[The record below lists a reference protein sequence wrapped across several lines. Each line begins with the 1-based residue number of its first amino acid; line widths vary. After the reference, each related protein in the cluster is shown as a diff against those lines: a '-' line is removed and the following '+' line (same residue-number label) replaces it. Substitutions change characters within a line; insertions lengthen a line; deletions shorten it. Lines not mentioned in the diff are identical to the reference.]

1 MPCRPCPG
9 SLARLVAGTGLV
21 FDDPEYFSEA
31 AAQLFLAQPSFA
43 TIRLV
48 GAV

>member
-21 FDDPEYFSEA
+21 FNDPSEA
-31 AAQLFLAQPSFA
+31 AAQLFLAQPSLA